1 MEGEKMFLSN
11 EELKSINILLKN
23 EKIRL
28 KNGNYCYSVNYSNYL
43 NSIVNK
49 IDLYLLEQ
57 KYKR

>member
-1 MEGEKMFLSN
+1 MFLSN